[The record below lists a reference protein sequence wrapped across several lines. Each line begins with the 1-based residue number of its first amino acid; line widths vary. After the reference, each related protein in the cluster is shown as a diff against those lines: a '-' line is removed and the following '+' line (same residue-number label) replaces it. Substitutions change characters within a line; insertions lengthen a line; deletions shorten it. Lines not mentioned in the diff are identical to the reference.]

1 MKVRTILSIGMLV
14 GLSACASTS
23 QSTADN
29 GKNSSAKNIK
39 VASSQYCDKTM
50 RLGSHISK
58 SRCMSKRQREIEKN
72 QKVNIRMNRTGSAS
86 EGTGL

>member
-1 MKVRTILSIGMLV
+1 MKVRTILTIGMLV
-14 GLSACASTS
+14 GLTACASTS
-23 QSTADN
+23 ESTADN
-29 GKNSSAKNIK
+29 GKNASTKDIK
-39 VASSQYCDKTM
+39 VASNQYCDKTM

-58 SRCMSKRQREIEKN
+58 SRCISKRQKELEKN

>member
-1 MKVRTILSIGMLV
+1 
-14 GLSACASTS
+14 
-23 QSTADN
+23 
-29 GKNSSAKNIK
+29 
-39 VASSQYCDKTM
+39 M